1 MAITVKFD
9 DKVRERVG
17 GAEGLECQGATVREA
32 LFQVSKTYPALHMF
46 NCDGDLRGTLHVTRD
61 GQPAAMDDAVE
72 DGGALELG
80 IG

>member
-17 GAEGLECQGATVREA
+17 GAGELECQGATVREA
-32 LFQVSKTYPALHMF
+32 LYQVSKTYPVLHMF
-46 NCDGDLRGTLHVTRD
+46 NCDGELRGVLKIRCGGEPVE
-61 GQPAAMDDAVE
+61 MSDAVE
-72 DGGALELG
+72 DGGVLELG